1 MNIMSVARQIKE
13 YIDSNNI
20 PQNRLAKRAGM
31 DEVQLCRSLSGKRK
45 LTVEEYANICDAL
58 CVPLERFIR
67 QSNQVS

>member
-1 MNIMSVARQIKE
+1 MSVAKQIRD

-20 PQNRLAKRAGM
+20 SQNRLAERAGM
-31 DEVQLCRSLSGKRK
+31 NEVQLCRSLSGKRK

-67 QSNQVS
+67 QSTQAS

>member
-1 MNIMSVARQIKE
+1 MSVAKQIRD

-20 PQNRLAKRAGM
+20 PQNRLAERAGM
-31 DEVQLCRSLSGKRK
+31 NEVQLCRSLSGKRK

-67 QSNQVS
+67 QSAQVS